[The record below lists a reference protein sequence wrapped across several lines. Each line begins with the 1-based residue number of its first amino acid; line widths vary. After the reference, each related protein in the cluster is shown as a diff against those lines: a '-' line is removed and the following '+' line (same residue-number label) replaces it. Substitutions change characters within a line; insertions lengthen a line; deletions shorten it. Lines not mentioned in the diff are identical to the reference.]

1 MNKDKVRALLN
12 KFFKGRD
19 LDQDIEKLY
28 PLFDKKRIVAIL
40 DGSQDFNKADVI
52 VMLSVGVELS
62 DGPSMS
68 VPGDLVSIIQDI
80 RKETGDMRGVVGH

>member
-40 DGSQDFNKADVI
+40 DGTQDFNKADVI

>member
-28 PLFDKKRIVAIL
+28 PLFDKKRLVAIL

-52 VMLSVGVELS
+52 VMLSVGVELG
-62 DGPSMS
+62 DGPTMA
-68 VPGDLVSIIQDI
+68 VPTDLVSIMQDI
-80 RKETGDMRGVVGH
+80 RKETGDLRNVVGH

>member
-28 PLFDKKRIVAIL
+28 PLFDKKRLVAIL

-52 VMLSVGVELS
+52 VMLSVGVELG
-62 DGPSMS
+62 DGPTMS
-68 VPGDLVSIIQDI
+68 VPGDLVSIMQDI
-80 RKETGDMRGVVGH
+80 RKETGDLRNVVGH